1 MALKKISNKLIIVLV
16 IVLLLASNLL
26 FSSKNTTS
34 VLAQKKDFL
43 SDNSEKKSFSLV
55 LKNQNGEKIPNAKF
69 FIKELVLDTDG
80 VTYLEQDPVDI
91 YGNNVGTEETI
102 EEKIVKTF
110 ITDENGEVN
119 VNLRKG
125 KYKVVQLTTSEGHL
139 LNETNEYEIDVE
151 EIHGKVMAA
160 KIEEPVY
167 AAYENCYSTSTKYAA
182 EGRSDGYSLYYYED
196 SWSGGKMS
204 LLSDNNVIVDTI
216 NTDQVHQIVSREDGW
231 YCLIEEWRT
240 GIYYIGKIVDTND
253 KLGQQE
259 KIAEI
264 GKYSNVSFT
273 IDEITGNI
281 IVAVSEENSNYIDI
295 MIYSSKGIQAG
306 VLRITGDGNNHVNS
320 IVSNENGFYLSAYIY
335 SKTLSTISESIT
347 IDNPYCILKVSKDL
361 SSIENVRVLSTYSS
375 SDDDQ
380 YRRIHKVIDLKDG
393 NLYYIGSFEGTITFP
408 ASTTKSGKE
417 ITLTSR
423 GGEEGIAIKLNS
435 ELLIEWATPIGGEG
449 TDHFYD
455 AGITDDGG
463 IVIGGDSDKGNIIF
477 DRDDTQAKQKIQ
489 TSSISNKAQN
499 WRGVTVKLNSD
510 GKALW
515 AYEFGYAAN
524 EGMYG
529 LAVLDNNSFVL
540 CGFDAEN
547 GGAYGKA
554 AFLRLNEYLV
564 EEANSTPTYLNIENI
579 KEEVKEEEKLPS
591 DQNQNKPSTNPGTT
605 QPPVETPSNGNQQPA
620 VPPSNNDVQ
629 QSANKETN
637 SSTTASGVV
646 NTGDNELLILI
657 SIIVMVI
664 MLNVIQ
670 INLSKPKK
678 KVSRIEKGISKY
690 KN

>member
-16 IVLLLASNLL
+16 MVLLLASNLL

-69 FIKELVLDTDG
+69 FIKELVLDIDG

-167 AAYENCYSTSTKYAA
+167 APFNKCFAISTKYAA
-182 EGRSDGYSLYYYED
+182 GARSDGYSLYFYED
-196 SWSGGKMS
+196 EIYGGQIS
-204 LLSDNNVIVDTI
+204 LLDNNNVIVDTI
-216 NTDQVHQIVSREDGW
+216 GSDVVRQIISREDGW
-231 YCLIEEWRT
+231 YCLVEQWKT
-240 GIYYIGKIVDTND
+240 GIYFISKIVDTNN
-253 KLGQQE
+253 KLGSYE
-259 KIAEI
+259 NIVEI
-264 GKYSNVSFT
+264 GKYSDVNFT
-273 IDEITGNI
+273 IDETTGNI
-281 IVAVSEENSNYIDI
+281 IVAVSGENSNYIDI
-295 MIYSSKGIQAG
+295 MIYSSKGNQIG
-306 VLRITGDGNNHVNS
+306 MLKITGDGNNHVNS
-320 IVSNENGFYLSAYIY
+320 IIANENGFYLSAYIY
-335 SKTLSTISESIT
+335 SNTLSTNSESIT

-361 SSIENVRVLSTYSS
+361 SSLENVRVLSTYTSS
-375 SDDDQ
+375 ANNA
-380 YRRIHKVIDLKDG
+380 YRRIHKVIDSKEG
-393 NLYYIGSFEGTITFP
+393 NLYYVGSFEGTITFP

-417 ITLTSR
+417 ITVTSR
-423 GGEEGIAIKLNS
+423 GGEDGIAIKLNS
-435 ELLIEWATPIGGEG
+435 ELMIEWATSIGGEG
-449 TDHFYD
+449 IDHFYG

-463 IVIGGDSDKGNIIF
+463 IVIGGDSEKGNIIF
-477 DRDDTQAKQKIQ
+477 DIDDTQAKQKIQ
-489 TSSISNKAQN
+489 TSSVSDKAQN

-510 GKALW
+510 GKAVW
-515 AYEFGYAAN
+515 AYEFGYEPN
-524 EGMYG
+524 EGMYA

-540 CGFDAEN
+540 SGFAAPD
-547 GGAYGKA
+547 GGTLGKA
-554 AFLRLNEYLV
+554 TFLRLNEYLV

-579 KEEVKEEEKLPS
+579 KEEIKEEEKLPS

-605 QPPVETPSNGNQQPA
+605 QPPV
-620 VPPSNNDVQ
+620 VLPSNNDVQ

-646 NTGDNELLILI
+646 NTGDNELLVLI

-664 MLNVIQ
+664 MLNIIQ